1 MAGEA
6 RPLTAV
12 DASGEPLEPLD
23 LEAEE
28 ADSITRQRQLPSR
41 LRWAALLSVPML
53 WGSFTPTMKLL
64 LNVKRPPPALVT
76 NLCSHV
82 VGAITLCIITLV
94 TRPPPHCLG
103 SSVKERRRMLRASLE
118 LGVYLFF
125 GQLTQ
130 LLGLQGTTAT
140 VNAVLVQASVVIVP
154 LFDTAEAPVRKAS
167 RLAVVAAR
175 LLPSLIAL
183 GGVVVLTSAPSA
195 EGAGTALKE
204 EEATLGIVFSLV
216 SAVCYAMHTMRL
228 SEYSDVDPT
237 AQAAGQVLV
246 NALLDVAAMPV
257 AAMLTTAN
265 EGAWLASLTPT
276 LTQAQA
282 QAQAPPPAQTPS
294 RLVAGLRPP
303 RGPTSPRPRRLLERR
318 LRGGGHHLGHELR
331 TAGAPSLRTPT
342 GNPPHTA
349 CNNLRTWEHPPATWR
364 ITFAILCI
372 PPATPGTQP
381 VSPRIAGLLRLH
393 RRAGLRDGA
402 TLRGA
407 LRGGHPARE
416 HTRAAAA
423 RGSSRGQTPPQ
434 TQTQTQTRP
443 QTQTQTLPPSPTP
456 PHPHLHPALTRY
468 SPTCWSP

>member
-12 DASGEPLEPLD
+12 DASGEPLEALD

-28 ADSITRQRQLPSR
+28 ENSITRQRQRPSR

-64 LNVKRPPPALVT
+64 LNVHRPPPALVT

-82 VGAITLCIITLV
+82 VGAVTLCIITLV

-103 SSVKERRRMLRASLE
+103 STARERRRMLRASLE

-167 RLAVVAAR
+167 RLAIVAAR

-183 GGVVVLTSAPSA
+183 GGVIVLTSAPSA
-195 EGAGTALKE
+195 EGAGTALKQDE
-204 EEATLGIVFSLV
+204 VTLGIVYSLI

-228 SEYSDVDPT
+228 SEYADVDAT
-237 AQAAGQVLV
+237 AQASGQVLV

-265 EGAWLASLTPT
+265 EGSWLASAPREALRRLALAACWNGVFVVGATTWAMSFAQQAFSASTAALAYAMEPLFAALFAAAILHESIHELQLLGGT
-276 LTQAQA
+276 LVVLANV
-282 QAQAPPPAQTPS
+282 
-294 RLVAGLRPP
+294 LVA
-303 RGPTSPRPRRLLERR
+303 
-318 LRGGGHHLGHELR
+318 
-331 TAGAPSLRTPT
+331 
-342 GNPPHTA
+342 
-349 CNNLRTWEHPPATWR
+349 
-364 ITFAILCI
+364 
-372 PPATPGTQP
+372 
-381 VSPRIAGLLRLH
+381 V
-393 RRAGLRDGA
+393 
-402 TLRGA
+402 
-407 LRGGHPARE
+407 
-416 HTRAAAA
+416 
-423 RGSSRGQTPPQ
+423 GSTHVLSCFSR
-434 TQTQTQTRP
+434 
-443 QTQTQTLPPSPTP
+443 
-456 PHPHLHPALTRY
+456 H
-468 SPTCWSP
+468 C

>member
-12 DASGEPLEPLD
+12 DASGEPLEALD

-28 ADSITRQRQLPSR
+28 DSIHRVRQPPSR

-64 LNVKRPPPALVT
+64 LNVHRPPPALVT

-82 VGAITLCIITLV
+82 VGAVTLCIITLV

-103 SSVKERRRMLRASLE
+103 STARERRRVLRASLE

-167 RLAVVAAR
+167 RLAIVAAR

-183 GGVVVLTSAPSA
+183 GGVIVLTSAPSA
-195 EGAGTALKE
+195 EGAGTGLKQ
-204 EEATLGIVFSLV
+204 EATLGIVFSLV

-228 SEYSDVDPT
+228 SEYADVDPT
-237 AQAAGQVLV
+237 AQASGQVLV

-265 EGAWLASLTPT
+265 EGARLASLTPT
-276 LTQAQA
+276 PTLLPTL
-282 QAQAPPPAQTPS
+282 PPTPTPTLS

-303 RGPTSPRPRRLLERR
+303 RGPTSPRSRRLLEWCLRR
-318 LRGGGHHLGHELR
+318 GGHHLGHELR
-331 TAGAPSLRTPT
+331 PAGPPPSATLRH
-342 GNPPHTA
+342 PPHTA
-349 CNNLRTWEHPPATWR
+349 RNPTHPACNPT
-364 ITFAILCI
+364 
-372 PPATPGTQP
+372 
-381 VSPRIAGLLRLH
+381 H
-393 RRAGLRDGA
+393 RRPSLPPPPRWLTRWSPSSRRSSRPPSCTRAFTSCSSSGGHSWSVPDTDTENQPRSFMGGGGS
-402 TLRGA
+402 RGA
-407 LRGGHPARE
+407 RLPA
-416 HTRAAAA
+416 
-423 RGSSRGQTPPQ
+423 
-434 TQTQTQTRP
+434 
-443 QTQTQTLPPSPTP
+443 
-456 PHPHLHPALTRY
+456 
-468 SPTCWSP
+468 